1 MFFKMVENN
10 LLQIMQGS
18 KHFPDIM
25 MTNRTATNATNDG
38 LDFGKGN
45 SQRDIASF
53 PMSPNPNF
61 NRFRSISPPST
72 GDSSASSGSG
82 SLSSVINRNSRY
94 FKTYQHCLYIV
105 FPPFNFVV

>member
-1 MFFKMVENN
+1 
-10 LLQIMQGS
+10 MQGS

-25 MTNRTATNATNDG
+25 MTNRTAMNATNDG

-82 SLSSVINRNSRY
+82 SLSSVINRNTRY
-94 FKTYQHCLYIV
+94 FKTKQHCLYLLFIH
-105 FPPFNFVV
+105 FDFKIL